1 MINQIKEFFDVRTK
15 VFIASLSADLLD
27 WLAIIFLH
35 VAFIPTYLMLLSG
48 YTDHMPSLDVALIIW
63 GTLALLFLKAL
74 VQKNLAN
81 IFSIGLG
88 FIVQLFFVGLIFF
101 T

>member
-1 MINQIKEFFDVRTK
+1 MIQNIKNFFDTRTK
-15 VFIASLSADLLD
+15 ILLASLSADLLD

-35 VAFIPTYLMLLSG
+35 ASFIPTYLMLLAG
-48 YTDHMPSLDVALIIW
+48 YTDHMPSLDIALIIW
-63 GTLALLFLKAL
+63 TTLALLFLKAL

-88 FIVQLFFVGLIFF
+88 FIIQLFFVGFIFF
-101 T
+101 A

>member
-1 MINQIKEFFDVRTK
+1 MNKFKEFFDLRTK

-27 WLAIIFLH
+27 WIAIIFLH
-35 VAFIPTYLMLLSG
+35 VSFIPTYLMLLGG
-48 YTDHMPSLDVALIIW
+48 YTDRMPSLDIALIIW
-63 GTLALLFLKAL
+63 STLALLFLKAL

-88 FIVQLFFVGLIFF
+88 FIIQLFFVGFIFF